1 MFEGDD
7 FEDRPVWGWDSR
19 DLELGVRD
27 RLAEVVAMIVS
38 GTPGAIPEQSDYD
51 IADAVRVD
59 IERAIVQYL

>member
-1 MFEGDD
+1 MFEDDD
-7 FEDRPVWGWDSR
+7 FENRPVWGWDSR

-38 GTPGAIPEQSDYD
+38 GLPRAVPEQDDYL